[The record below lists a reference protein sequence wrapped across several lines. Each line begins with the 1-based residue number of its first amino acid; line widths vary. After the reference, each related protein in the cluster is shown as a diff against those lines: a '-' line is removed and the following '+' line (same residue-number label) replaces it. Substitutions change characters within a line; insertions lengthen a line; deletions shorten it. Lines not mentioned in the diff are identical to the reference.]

1 MYSKKIN
8 QLATN
13 LNPQNDDLLP
23 IGDAE
28 TGQLK
33 TTTFGSVSGITG
45 DGVISGGIVT
55 WTGTGLIFD
64 ISACT
69 YILNGVRYTSPFTTK
84 TLAAADPTNP
94 RIDVF
99 AVNTSGQVEVIQ
111 GTPNANPV
119 EPEGDTPTTLG
130 LTNVT
135 INAGASTP
143 NGVTKDMIYDENV
156 ETWTQT
162 QSVTGSFDYNNTA
175 FAYTGTKSLLVT
187 MSAGFANFTFSKA
200 VAMDISNYKSLS
212 FAIRLNTAWTS
223 NTILTVRF
231 QNGTNNVTNLFQI
244 NSTNNVG
251 FNRNLAGQWQLIT
264 IPFNNTNLRFTN
276 NAFTA
281 IRIGTQNAA
290 ATYRLDTISLNGGI
304 NNPGGGTTTP
314 SNSFGF
320 VNGTT
325 GTASST
331 TATDTLNVVGT
342 GIVSTSATAKTLT
355 IATPNISTSTDAVIK
370 LDSTTK
376 GFLPTRM
383 TETQKNAI
391 STPSI
396 GLMIYQTDG
405 TEGIY
410 QYKSTGWAIVGGGGG
425 NTIYTGDGTLTGD
438 RTITSNG
445 YSLTILGGKVISTT
459 EERAL
464 ILSTST
470 TNKATVE
477 LLLQNTF
484 TTTGKTWRFRSTS
497 AGDFDITNTTTNRA
511 FLITSDGK
519 TIINGSSTISTAIL
533 SVTGSIAT
541 SAGLQVQGGVGSPTG
556 AGIEIEYNA
565 GTAYFTAY
573 NRTGAAWLPIIIR
586 GSQIDLTTAGS
597 TRARITN
604 AGRLLIGT
612 TTEST
617 FILDVNG
624 EARVNV
630 LNLKNDSS
638 IAKSTSAT
646 YKYLNGFNFYNTSSG
661 DINFL
666 NDFIT
671 GKINFGAGQTA
682 TAQMTLNAN
691 GTLTL
696 ANVGI
701 NRSGTSGTASIA
713 IGTGT
718 GATASGSSSIA
729 IGNQVSA
736 SGTNSIAIGE
746 RATAAQ
752 TSAISIGYFV
762 FGAAN
767 TFVCG
772 SFHANIT
779 NVYFG
784 NGYQADQFSTTAG
797 VSYTINGSGGFGS
810 NQNGGNITIAGGK
823 GTGTGT
829 SADIIFSTATTTTSG
844 STLQTLTQ
852 RWWIK
857 GQTGALSNV
866 ASPNASAITQID
878 STTQGFLPPRMTT
891 TQKNAIASPAAGLQ
905 VYDTTL
911 NQMSYYNGTT
921 WVNF

>member
-111 GTPNANPV
+111 GTPASNPI

-135 INAGASTP
+135 INAGATTP

-156 ETWTQT
+156 ETWTKT

-290 ATYRLDTISLNGGI
+290 AIYRLDTISLNGGI

-331 TATDTLNVVGT
+331 TATDTLNVVGSGLIT
-342 GIVSTSATAKTLT
+342 TSATGKTLT
-355 IATPNISTSTDAVIK
+355 IASNQIATGSILGRVTAGTGNIETLTGTQATTLLDVFTSSLKGLAPASGGGTTNFLRADGTWAAPSGGGGMAIGGSITSATAGSVLFAGTSGVLQQDNANFFWDDTNNRLGIGTATPANRLDVIRGTAGTMGRGTYESASFSFNGDMKFGIYTAAAPGSGGASLIFGATNFLAGSVYPGFEFQFVPSATLASNFMRLNYVGRDSSGTVTSSSANLFNVYQGGNVDIGGAGTDPAFKLSVNGTLRVVGNITTNTTLGSVLFAGASGLLSQDNTNFFWDNTNKRLGIGNATPSNPLDVLGDVRSFKNQNAASSIIVSNTTSGTGSQARLVLTSDGSSGSVVIGKYSTTTTPFQFVTSKDFYLYNLSDGDISILNGNGSGKIKFGVGSTSTSHV
-370 LDSTTK
+370 
-376 GFLPTRM
+376 
-383 TETQKNAI
+383 Q
-391 STPSI
+391 
-396 GLMIYQTDG
+396 
-405 TEGIY
+405 
-410 QYKSTGWAIVGGGGG
+410 
-425 NTIYTGDGTLTGD
+425 
-438 RTITSNG
+438 
-445 YSLTILGGKVISTT
+445 
-459 EERAL
+459 
-464 ILSTST
+464 ILSTGVLEINATMRAGVSGNTMPLATPSARFCSST
-470 TNKATVE
+470 TTSQIEVNGNGGAAIYLNDYSRGTDLKYYEILNQSSNFKISRLNDANTVRTE
-477 LLLQNTF
+477 FF
-484 TTTGKTWRFRSTS
+484 TIFTSTGNIGISQLTD
-497 AGDFDITNTTTNRA
+497 AGFKLD
-511 FLITSDGK
+511 
-519 TIINGSSTISTAIL
+519 INGSSRVQGKL
-533 SVTGSIAT
+533 SVTAGTTAASQINLASSTAPT
-541 SAGLQVQGGVGSPTG
+541 SPNNGDIWFDGTDIKMRIGGVTK
-556 AGIEIEYNA
+556 
-565 GTAYFTAY
+565 TFT
-573 NRTGAAWLPIIIR
+573 
-586 GSQIDLTTAGS
+586 
-597 TRARITN
+597 
-604 AGRLLIGT
+604 LI
-612 TTEST
+612 
-617 FILDVNG
+617 
-624 EARVNV
+624 
-630 LNLKNDSS
+630 
-638 IAKSTSAT
+638 
-646 YKYLNGFNFYNTSSG
+646 
-661 DINFL
+661 
-666 NDFIT
+666 
-671 GKINFGAGQTA
+671 
-682 TAQMTLNAN
+682 
-691 GTLTL
+691 
-696 ANVGI
+696 
-701 NRSGTSGTASIA
+701 
-713 IGTGT
+713 
-718 GATASGSSSIA
+718 
-729 IGNQVSA
+729 
-736 SGTNSIAIGE
+736 
-746 RATAAQ
+746 
-752 TSAISIGYFV
+752 
-762 FGAAN
+762 
-767 TFVCG
+767 
-772 SFHANIT
+772 
-779 NVYFG
+779 
-784 NGYQADQFSTTAG
+784 
-797 VSYTINGSGGFGS
+797 
-810 NQNGGNITIAGGK
+810 
-823 GTGTGT
+823 
-829 SADIIFSTATTTTSG
+829 
-844 STLQTLTQ
+844 
-852 RWWIK
+852 
-857 GQTGALSNV
+857 
-866 ASPNASAITQID
+866 
-878 STTQGFLPPRMTT
+878 
-891 TQKNAIASPAAGLQ
+891 
-905 VYDTTL
+905 
-911 NQMSYYNGTT
+911 
-921 WVNF
+921 

>member
-135 INAGASTP
+135 INAGATTP

-156 ETWTQT
+156 ETWTKT

-331 TATDTLNVVGT
+331 TATDTLNVVGSGLIT
-342 GIVSTSATAKTLT
+342 TSATGKTLT
-355 IATPNISTSTDAVIK
+355 IASNQIATGSILGRVTAGTGNIETLTGTQATTLLDVFTSTLKGLAPASGGGTTNFLRADGTWAAAGGSMAIGGSITSATAGSVLFAGTSGVLQQDNANFFWDDTNNRLGIGTNVPSYILHAKRDANTSTELAIENLTAGGAAASIFRFITNAGFSAIGMNSSSDSGVGSNRIYLYSGTGVSGIALRASQTGQNIKMYTNGDAAGNLRMSIESNGNVLIGTSTDA
-370 LDSTTK
+370 
-376 GFLPTRM
+376 GF
-383 TETQKNAI
+383 K
-391 STPSI
+391 
-396 GLMIYQTDG
+396 
-405 TEGIY
+405 
-410 QYKSTGWAIVGGGGG
+410 
-425 NTIYTGDGTLTGD
+425 
-438 RTITSNG
+438 
-445 YSLTILGGKVISTT
+445 
-459 EERAL
+459 
-464 ILSTST
+464 
-470 TNKATVE
+470 
-477 LLLQNTF
+477 
-484 TTTGKTWRFRSTS
+484 
-497 AGDFDITNTTTNRA
+497 
-511 FLITSDGK
+511 
-519 TIINGSSTISTAIL
+519 
-533 SVTGSIAT
+533 
-541 SAGLQVQGGVGSPTG
+541 
-556 AGIEIEYNA
+556 
-565 GTAYFTAY
+565 
-573 NRTGAAWLPIIIR
+573 
-586 GSQIDLTTAGS
+586 
-597 TRARITN
+597 
-604 AGRLLIGT
+604 
-612 TTEST
+612 
-617 FILDVNG
+617 LDVNG

-696 ANVGI
+696 SNVGI

-746 RATAAQ
+746 RASAAA

-772 SFHANIT
+772 SYHANIT

-829 SADIIFSTATTTTSG
+829 SGDVIFSTATTTTSG
-844 STLQTLTQ
+844 STLQTLTE

-857 GQTGALSNV
+857 GQNGALSNV
-866 ASPNASAITQID
+866 ASPNASAITQIN

-891 TQKNAIASPAAGLQ
+891 TEKNAIATPAAGLI

-911 NQMSYYNGTT
+911 NKLCVYTT
-921 WVNF
+921 AWETITSL

>member
-135 INAGASTP
+135 INAGATTP

-331 TATDTLNVVGT
+331 TATDTLNVVGSGLIT
-342 GIVSTSATAKTLT
+342 TSATGKTLT
-355 IATPNISTSTDAVIK
+355 IASNQIATGSILGRVTAGTGNIETLTGTQATTLLDVFTSSLKGLAPA
-370 LDSTTK
+370 SGGGTTN
-376 GFLPTRM
+376 FLR
-383 TETQKNAI
+383 A
-391 STPSI
+391 
-396 GLMIYQTDG
+396 DG
-405 TEGIY
+405 T
-410 QYKSTGWAIVGGGGG
+410 WAAAGGG
-425 NTIYTGDGTLTGD
+425 TDFYTTDGTLTSN

-445 YSLTILGGKVISTT
+445 KSLKILGGIADNLN
-459 EERAL
+459 EEVGL
-464 ILSTST
+464 KLETST
-470 TNKATVE
+470 TTIQTLVLE
-477 LLLQNTF
+477 LNNTF
-484 TTTGKTWRFRSTS
+484 TTTGRKHQIRSKS
-497 AGDFDITNTTTNRA
+497 DGSFDIVNRNSGSTAFNVNSSNQVALAGTTI
-511 FLITSDGK
+511 LQ
-519 TIINGSSTISTAIL
+519 NGSISLNGNTYSNGGIN
-533 SVTGSIAT
+533 I
-541 SAGLQVQGGVGSPTG
+541 QGTNNSPTG
-556 AGIEIEYNA
+556 TGIELGFDA
-565 GTAYFTAY
+565 GVAYFTALA
-573 NRTGAAWLPIIIR
+573 RTGTIWQPIIIR

-624 EARVNV
+624 TARV
-630 LNLKNDSS
+630 
-638 IAKSTSAT
+638 
-646 YKYLNGFNFYNTSSG
+646 SG
-661 DINFL
+661 DF
-666 NDFIT
+666 
-671 GKINFGAGQTA
+671 
-682 TAQMTLNAN
+682 
-691 GTLTL
+691 
-696 ANVGI
+696 
-701 NRSGTSGTASIA
+701 
-713 IGTGT
+713 
-718 GATASGSSSIA
+718 
-729 IGNQVSA
+729 
-736 SGTNSIAIGE
+736 
-746 RATAAQ
+746 
-752 TSAISIGYFV
+752 
-762 FGAAN
+762 
-767 TFVCG
+767 
-772 SFHANIT
+772 
-779 NVYFG
+779 
-784 NGYQADQFSTTAG
+784 
-797 VSYTINGSGGFGS
+797 
-810 NQNGGNITIAGGK
+810 TIADTRNIILA
-823 GTGTGT
+823 TGTGT
-829 SADIIFSTATTTTSG
+829 KIATATSQKLSFWNATPIVQPTTAVAEAAFVENLGG
-844 STLQTLTQ
+844 SIVNVDSTFDGYTIQQVVKAL
-852 RWWIK
+852 RNM
-857 GQTGALSNV
+857 GAL
-866 ASPNASAITQID
+866 A
-878 STTQGFLPPRMTT
+878 
-891 TQKNAIASPAAGLQ
+891 
-905 VYDTTL
+905 
-911 NQMSYYNGTT
+911 
-921 WVNF
+921 

>member
-135 INAGASTP
+135 INAGATTP

-156 ETWTQT
+156 ETWTKT

-331 TATDTLNVVGT
+331 TATDTLNVVGSGLIT
-342 GIVSTSATAKTLT
+342 TSATGKTLT
-355 IATPNISTSTDAVIK
+355 IASNQIATGSILGRVTAGTGNI
-370 LDSTTK
+370 
-376 GFLPTRM
+376 
-383 TETQKNAI
+383 E
-391 STPSI
+391 
-396 GLMIYQTDG
+396 
-405 TEGIY
+405 
-410 QYKSTGWAIVGGGGG
+410 
-425 NTIYTGDGTLTGD
+425 TLTGTQATTLLD
-438 RTITSNG
+438 EFTSSLKGLAPASGGGTTNFLRADGTWAAAGGSMAIGGSITSATQNSILFAG
-445 YSLTILGGKVISTT
+445 ASGVLAQNNSQFFWNNTDTSLNIV
-459 EERAL
+459 
-464 ILSTST
+464 
-470 TNKATVE
+470 N
-477 LLLQNTF
+477 
-484 TTTGKTWRFRSTS
+484 TS
-497 AGDFDITNTTTNRA
+497 ATSNRGIIVSQINDGIQAAAMQFQKARGTIASPTNVSALDIVSA
-511 FLITSDGK
+511 FTFNARVGGAYTSDRSLFGA
-519 TIINGSSTISTAIL
+519 NMASSTGIGMYFIASSANGTYTPAIY
-533 SVTGSIAT
+533 IHPT
-541 SAGLQVQGGVGSPTG
+541 SNVVVGSTQSILTG
-556 AGIEIEYNA
+556 
-565 GTAYFTAY
+565 
-573 NRTGAAWLPIIIR
+573 
-586 GSQIDLTTAGS
+586 
-597 TRARITN
+597 ITDS
-604 AGRLLIGT
+604 GYK
-612 TTEST
+612 
-617 FILDVNG
+617 LDVNG
-624 EARVNV
+624 TARVSGNLNV
-630 LNLKNDSS
+630 GGS
-638 IAKSTSAT
+638 ASAT
-646 YKYLNGFNFYNTSSG
+646 GS
-661 DINFL
+661 IN
-666 NDFIT
+666 
-671 GKINFGAGQTA
+671 
-682 TAQMTLNAN
+682 
-691 GTLTL
+691 
-696 ANVGI
+696 
-701 NRSGTSGTASIA
+701 SGTSISVG
-713 IGTGT
+713 
-718 GATASGSSSIA
+718 
-729 IGNQVSA
+729 
-736 SGTNSIAIGE
+736 
-746 RATAAQ
+746 
-752 TSAISIGYFV
+752 TSAGTSSYGVFSQASRSALYLGSMQGANAPAAHLV
-762 FGAAN
+762 FGADSLG
-767 TFVCG
+767 TPFVFKG
-772 SFHANIT
+772 GISATLTGGTEYFRISISGISVNNSNPFFDVNYKGLNI
-779 NVYFG
+779 G
-784 NGYQADQFSTTAG
+784 AG
-797 VSYTINGSGGFGS
+797 
-810 NQNGGNITIAGGK
+810 
-823 GTGTGT
+823 
-829 SADIIFSTATTTTSG
+829 TSG
-844 STLQTLTQ
+844 SQIQLCKSDGTRIGTILAESATNALAIYTLFNGNVTLGANSQINYCNFATSGNIQ
-852 RWWIK
+852 IK
-857 GQTGALSNV
+857 NGGTFTDVS
-866 ASPNASAITQID
+866 SAIFSVT
-878 STTQGFLPPRMTT
+878 STTKGFLPPRMTT
-891 TQKNAIASPAAGLQ
+891 TEKNAIASPAAGLI

-911 NQMSYYNGTT
+911 NKLCVRTASAWETIT
-921 WVNF
+921 SL

>member
-135 INAGASTP
+135 INAGATTP

-156 ETWTQT
+156 ETWTKT

-325 GTASST
+325 GTATASS
-331 TATDTLNVVGT
+331 ATDTLNVVGSGLAT
-342 GIVSTSATAKTLT
+342 TSATGKTLT
-355 IATPNISTSTDAVIK
+355 IAVPTPIPTQTGNSGKFLTTNGTSVSWGTPTDTGITSLNGLTGTTQTFATGTTGTDFGISSVGTTHTFNIPTASASNRGLLSSTDWSTFNNKLSGNQTITLSGAVTGSGATSITTTLANSIVGISNLSATGTPSATTYLRGDNTWATISGGMSIGGTVTSGTTGSVLFIDASSALAQDNANFFWDDTNNRLGIGTSTPTADIDITRGVNAAVAHQIRNTTTGTSAQAVMNFIA
-370 LDSTTK
+370 DSNKTAQ
-376 GFLPTRM
+376 F
-383 TETQKNAI
+383 QK
-391 STPSI
+391 
-396 GLMIYQTDG
+396 
-405 TEGIY
+405 
-410 QYKSTGWAIVGGGGG
+410 
-425 NTIYTGDGTLTGD
+425 
-438 RTITSNG
+438 
-445 YSLTILGGKVISTT
+445 
-459 EERAL
+459 
-464 ILSTST
+464 LSTSFG
-470 TNKATVE
+470 APVAP
-477 LLLQNTF
+477 LL
-484 TTTGKTWRFRSTS
+484 
-497 AGDFDITNTTTNRA
+497 AGDFGITNYSSGD
-511 FLITSDGK
+511 IG
-519 TIINGSSTISTAIL
+519 IINKFSTGKIKFSVNNTSVSQMTLTA
-533 SVTGSIAT
+533 
-541 SAGLQVQGGVGSPTG
+541 
-556 AGIEIEYNA
+556 
-565 GTAYFTAY
+565 
-573 NRTGAAWLPIIIR
+573 
-586 GSQIDLTTAGS
+586 
-597 TRARITN
+597 

-612 TTEST
+612 TTEGT
-617 FILDVNG
+617 FLLDVNG
-624 EARVNV
+624 TGRFTG
-630 LNLKNDSS
+630 NL
-638 IAKSTSAT
+638 
-646 YKYLNGFNFYNTSSG
+646 
-661 DINFL
+661 
-666 NDFIT
+666 
-671 GKINFGAGQTA
+671 Q
-682 TAQMTLNAN
+682 
-691 GTLTL
+691 
-696 ANVGI
+696 
-701 NRSGTSGTASIA
+701 
-713 IGTGT
+713 IGTGLT
-718 GATASGSSSIA
+718 GINLTASGG
-729 IGNQVSA
+729 IGISRNGILMTNGNDA
-736 SGTNSIAIGE
+736 DLTITPGAAANSIVE
-746 RATAAQ
+746 M
-752 TSAISIGYFV
+752 FV
-762 FGAAN
+762 
-767 TFVCG
+767 
-772 SFHANIT
+772 
-779 NVYFG
+779 
-784 NGYQADQFSTTAG
+784 
-797 VSYTINGSGGFGS
+797 
-810 NQNGGNITIAGGK
+810 
-823 GTGTGT
+823 GT
-829 SADIIFSTATTTTSG
+829 SSTRPLCINKNGNEVIIGQSTATT
-844 STLQTLTQ
+844 
-852 RWWIK
+852 
-857 GQTGALSNV
+857 
-866 ASPNASAITQID
+866 NASSILTCV
-878 STTQGFLPPRMTT
+878 STTKGFLPPRMTT
-891 TQKNAIASPAAGLQ
+891 TQKNAIGTPATGLI

-911 NQMSYYNGTT
+911 NKLCVRTASAWETIT
-921 WVNF
+921 SL